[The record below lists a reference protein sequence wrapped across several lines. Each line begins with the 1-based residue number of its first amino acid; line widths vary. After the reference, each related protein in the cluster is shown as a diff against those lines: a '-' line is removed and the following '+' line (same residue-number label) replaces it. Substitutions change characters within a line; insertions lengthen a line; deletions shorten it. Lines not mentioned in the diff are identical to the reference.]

1 MISDFR
7 ADLHCHTNCSD
18 GSDDPLALLRLAKQ
32 TGLQGLSITDHDT
45 LDAYTPELFAE
56 AEQLGIRLL
65 TGIELS
71 SELDHV
77 PVHIL
82 GYGYEIENCT
92 LKPFLEELQKRRKE
106 RNREILKKLTEKKLP
121 ISEEE
126 LIAFALSARSKRTI
140 GRPHIAMLMVHKGY
154 VSTPQEAFE
163 KYLKEG
169 GLCYAP
175 GIKFSP
181 KEAIDEIRKAKGK
194 AVLAHPH
201 FLKKGSFLR
210 KLLDLPFDGI
220 ECYYAVLHKE
230 QERPWLKLAKERGW
244 IATGGSDYHG
254 ALKPH
259 IPLGCSWVPE
269 HTFLQLSTRD
279 S

>member
-1 MISDFR
+1 MNSDFR

-18 GSDDPLALLRLAKQ
+18 GSEDPLTLLNMAKQ
-32 TGLQGLSITDHDT
+32 AGLQGLSITDHDT

-56 AEQLGIRLL
+56 AEKLGIRLL

-82 GYGYEIENCT
+82 GYGYEIEGCS
-92 LKPFLEELQKRRKE
+92 LKPFLEELQLRRKD
-106 RNREILKKLTEKKLP
+106 RNREILKRLSQRNLP
-121 ISEEE
+121 ITEDE

-140 GRPHIAMLMVHKGY
+140 GRPHIAMLMVLKGY
-154 VSTPQEAFE
+154 VKTPQEAFE

-181 KEAIDEIRKAKGK
+181 KDAIDEVHKAKGK

-210 KLLDLPFDGI
+210 KLLDLPFNGI
-220 ECYYAVLHKE
+220 ECYYANLHKE
-230 QERPWLKLAKERGW
+230 QEKPWVNLAKERGL

-254 ALKPH
+254 TLKPH
-259 IPLGCSWVPE
+259 ISLGCSWVGE
-269 HTFLQLSTRD
+269 QTFLQLIPNHV
-279 S
+279 